1 MADEIHVVDVAPV
14 FTAVIRERVARAE
27 LSRFVPAACGEVWSF
42 LRDAGLPKPGRHLA
56 LYGADG
62 MVEAGVEVGSPLIN
76 SGRVLGSQLPSGR
89 AITMVHHG
97 PYDRLGETHARIR
110 EWCAVQAL
118 RSAGICWELYGHW
131 EEGWNEDASL
141 IRTDVFH
148 LLKPEDI
155 QPADPP

>member
-1 MADEIHVVDVAPV
+1 MADEIHVIDVAPV
-14 FTAVIRERVARAE
+14 FTAVIRERVARDE

-110 EWCAVQAL
+110 EWCAVQGF

-131 EEGWNEDASL
+131 EEGWEEDASL
-141 IRTDVFH
+141 IRTDAFH